1 MSHAMAAMPE
11 FSFHFHLA
19 GVAVLALMLGVA
31 RAVWFV
37 FSRREG
43 RRERARRLATAAT
56 RCGLALGAMWTAIV
70 YGSGAWERTSA
81 HNCRR
86 LPVPDASAKYEAE
99 YCYLSQ
105 HKVLV
110 RVYSASRNVLLAQRT
125 FANSG
130 PVRLHWDR
138 GVLVFDPGAADGN
151 GRLVL
156 PPSLRDRLM
165 ARLP

>member
-1 MSHAMAAMPE
+1 MSHAMATMPE
-11 FSFHFHLA
+11 SSFYFHLA
-19 GVAVLALMLGVA
+19 GVAILVLVLGVA

-37 FSRREG
+37 FARREG
-43 RRERARRLATAAT
+43 RRERAMWLAAAVT

-70 YGSGAWERTSA
+70 YGSGAWERAGA

-86 LPVPDASAKYEAE
+86 LPMPDASARYEAE

-110 RVYSASRNVLLAQRT
+110 RVYSAGRNVVLAQRT
-125 FANSG
+125 VPNSG

-138 GVLVFDPGAADGN
+138 SVLVFDAAAADGK

>member
-1 MSHAMAAMPE
+1 MSHAMATMPE
-11 FSFHFHLA
+11 SSFYFHLA
-19 GVAVLALMLGVA
+19 GVAVLALVVSVA
-31 RAVWFV
+31 HAVWFV
-37 FSRREG
+37 FSRPEG
-43 RRERARRLATAAT
+43 RRERAMQLAAT
-56 RCGLALGAMWTAIV
+56 GTRWGLALGAMWTAII
-70 YGSGAWERTSA
+70 YGSDAWERAGA

-86 LPVPDASAKYEAE
+86 LPVPDASARYEAE
-99 YCYLSQ
+99 YCYLSG

-110 RVYSASRNVLLAQRT
+110 RVYSARRNVLLAQRT

-138 GVLVFDPGAADGN
+138 DVLVFDPGAVDGK

-156 PPSLRDRLM
+156 PPTLRDRLL

>member
-1 MSHAMAAMPE
+1 MSHAVAIMPE
-11 FSFHFHLA
+11 SSFCFHLA
-19 GVAVLALMLGVA
+19 GLAVLVLLLGVA

-43 RRERARRLATAAT
+43 RRERAMQLAAAAT

-70 YGSGAWERTSA
+70 YGSGALERAGA

-86 LPVPDASAKYEAE
+86 LPTPDASARYEAE

-110 RVYSASRNVLLAQRT
+110 RVYSVRRNVLLAERT

-130 PVRLHWDR
+130 PVGLRWDR
-138 GVLVFDPGAADGN
+138 GVLVFDPGAIDGK
-151 GRLVL
+151 GTLIL
-156 PPSLRDRLM
+156 PPTLRDRLL